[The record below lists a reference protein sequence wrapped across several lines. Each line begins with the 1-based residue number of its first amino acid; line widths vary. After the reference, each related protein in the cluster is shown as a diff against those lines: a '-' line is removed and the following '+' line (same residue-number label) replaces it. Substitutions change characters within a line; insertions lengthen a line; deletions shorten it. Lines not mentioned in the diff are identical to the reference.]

1 MTLNNEVPAA
11 GWADSTSD
19 QAAAHQRV
27 IVRFGEELLS
37 AYETKEAIDPL
48 RDQIPNMS
56 LAEAY
61 AIQEYQLHKQQSTG
75 RVLAGRKVGL
85 TSLAMQQQL
94 GVDEPDF
101 GYFFKDMVYGPD
113 AEIATEQFI
122 SPKVE
127 PEFGFVLKSELRG
140 PNVTREEALEAIEAV
155 YAAIEI
161 IDSRIKNW
169 DIKLVDTVAD
179 NASCGAIAVGSTPLD
194 VTPAELADIQ
204 ASLLINGEV
213 KGSGTGEAVM
223 GDPIAPLVWLA
234 NTLGNE
240 GVALG
245 AGQLILPGS
254 FCGAAPV
261 VAGESATADFGDLGS
276 LTIKFV

>member
-11 GWADSTSD
+11 GWADSTPE
-19 QAAAHQRV
+19 QAAAHQRT
-27 IVRFGEELLS
+27 IARFGEELLA
-37 AYETKEAIDPL
+37 AYETKQGIEPL
-48 RDQIPNMS
+48 RNQIPDMS

-61 AIQEYQLHKQQSTG
+61 AIQEYQLHKQQSQG

-85 TSLAMQQQL
+85 TSLAMQKQL

-113 AEIATEQFI
+113 AEIAAHQFI
-122 SPKVE
+122 TPKVE

-140 PNVTREEALEAIEAV
+140 PKVTREEALEAIGEV

-161 IDSRIKNW
+161 IDSRVKNW
-169 DIKLVDTVAD
+169 DIRLVDTVAD
-179 NASCGAIAVGSTPLD
+179 NASCGAIAVGAVPLD
-194 VTPAELADIQ
+194 VTPEALSDIQ

-213 KGSGTGEAVM
+213 KGSGSGSDVM

-240 GVALG
+240 GVALE

-254 FCGAAPV
+254 FCGAESV
-261 VAGESATADFGDLGS
+261 VAGESATADFGELGS
-276 LTIKFV
+276 LTVKFV

>member
-1 MTLNNEVPAA
+1 MTLNSEVPAA
-11 GWADSTSD
+11 GWADSTPE

-27 IVRFGEELLS
+27 IVRFGEELLKS
-37 AYETKEAIDPL
+37 YETKEPIEPL
-48 RDQIPNMS
+48 RNQIPDMS

-61 AIQEYQLHKQQSTG
+61 AIQEYQLQKQQSEG

-85 TSLAMQQQL
+85 TSLAMQKQL
-94 GVDEPDF
+94 GVDDPDF
-101 GYFFKDMVYGPD
+101 GYFFKDMVYGPE
-113 AEIATEQFI
+113 AEIAADQFI
-122 SPKVE
+122 APKVE
-127 PEFGFVLKSELRG
+127 PEFGFFLKSELRG
-140 PNVTREEALEAIEAV
+140 PNVTREEALEAIGEV

-179 NASCGAIAVGSTPLD
+179 NASCGAIAIGSTPLD
-194 VTPAELADIQ
+194 VNPAELNSIQ
-204 ASLLINGEV
+204 SSLLINGEV
-213 KGSGTGEAVM
+213 KGSGTGEDVM

-240 GVALG
+240 GVALE

-254 FCGAAPV
+254 FCAAEPV
-261 VAGESATADFGDLGS
+261 IAGESATADFGDLGS